1 MFKNLIELTK
11 VRIGFLV
18 LTTTIIG
25 FYLGSQ
31 GKIDNILLFFTVIGT
46 LFSSTG
52 SSVMNNVIESESDK
66 LMKRTKDRVLPT
78 EKISLNFAKF
88 LGISFIILGL
98 SIPIIAFYFMYR
110 WEKLKNK
117 SKNLTLITGV
127 GVSIVGILLI
137 IALLID

>member
-31 GKIDNILLFFTVIGT
+31 GKIDIVLLLFTVVGT
-46 LFSSTG
+46 LLSSTG

-66 LMKRTKDRVLPT
+66 LMDRTKNRVLPT
-78 EKISLNFAKF
+78 KKISLNFAKF
-88 LGISFIILGL
+88 LGTSFIILGL
-98 SIPIIAFYFMYR
+98 SILY
-110 WEKLKNK
+110 LKVNVPV
-117 SKNLTLITGV
+117 SYTHLTLPTT
-127 GVSIVGILLI
+127 
-137 IALLID
+137 

>member
-31 GKIDNILLFFTVIGT
+31 GKIDNTLLFFTVIGT

-78 EKISLNFAKF
+78 EKISLNFAKL
-88 LGISFIILGL
+88 LGITFIIVGL
-98 SIPIIAFYFMYR
+98 SILYFKVNILTCVLSFSTIILYLFYTSSSSNPS
-110 WEKLKNK
+110 W
-117 SKNLTLITGV
+117 ICAV
-127 GVSIVGILLI
+127 
-137 IALLID
+137 

>member
-78 EKISLNFAKF
+78 EKISLNFAKL
-88 LGISFIILGL
+88 LGITFIIVGL
-98 SIPIIAFYFMYR
+98 LS
-110 WEKLKNK
+110 
-117 SKNLTLITGV
+117 LIH
-127 GVSIVGILLI
+127 I
-137 IALLID
+137 

>member
-31 GKIDNILLFFTVIGT
+31 GKIDNTLLFFTVVGT

-66 LMKRTKDRVLPT
+66 LMKRTKNRVLPT
-78 EKISLNFAKF
+78 EKISLNFAKL
-88 LGISFIILGL
+88 LGITFIIIGL
-98 SIPIIAFYFMYR
+98 S
-110 WEKLKNK
+110 
-117 SKNLTLITGV
+117 LIHISEPTRR
-127 GVSIVGILLI
+127 
-137 IALLID
+137 

>member
-31 GKIDNILLFFTVIGT
+31 GKIDNTLLFFTVIGT

-66 LMKRTKDRVLPT
+66 MMKRTKNRVLPT

-88 LGISFIILGL
+88 NDIFSVGSTLFFVLFIILSDSDSITLFITEDPVEENNVPITVKKSNVL
-98 SIPIIAFYFMYR
+98 SILP
-110 WEKLKNK
+110 
-117 SKNLTLITGV
+117 
-127 GVSIVGILLI
+127 
-137 IALLID
+137 

>member
-31 GKIDNILLFFTVIGT
+31 GKIDNTLLLFTVIGT

-66 LMKRTKDRVLPT
+66 LMKRTKNRVLPT
-78 EKISLNFAKF
+78 EKISLNFAKL
-88 LGISFIILGL
+88 LGITFIIVGL
-98 SIPIIAFYFMYR
+98 SILYFKVNFLTCIYLFQQLFYIYSF
-110 WEKLKNK
+110 
-117 SKNLTLITGV
+117 TL
-127 GVSIVGILLI
+127 L
-137 IALLID
+137 